1 MSNSRPHETLPKWR
15 EDFPFE
21 SEGDDI
27 IARRDFIR
35 FLGVV
40 SAGFALGNGAL
51 LARAVFGR
59 EEPGARRDLCAADD
73 LAPGAWRVFQY
84 PDEQTPAILVRRQS
98 GEWIAFLQK
107 CPHLACPVAYQPAG
121 DGHGER
127 LACHCHNGSFD
138 IASGRGVSGPPREL
152 RPLRRVLLEVS
163 AGRVIA
169 TGLQEIRFSAPGA

>member
-1 MSNSRPHETLPKWR
+1 MSDTHDNLPKWR

-21 SEGDDI
+21 SEGDDF

-51 LARAVFGR
+51 LAKAIFGR
-59 EEPGARRDLCAADD
+59 EEKGARLDVCAANE
-73 LAPGAWRVFQY
+73 LAPGSWRVFQY
-84 PDEQTPAILVRRQS
+84 PDKETPAILVHRQS

-107 CPHLACPVAYQPAG
+107 CPHLACPVAYQPASEG
-121 DGHGER
+121 RGEH

-138 IASGRGVSGPPREL
+138 IASGHGVSGPPREL
-152 RPLRRVLLEVS
+152 RPLRRVLLDVS
-163 AGRVIA
+163 AGRVVA
-169 TGLQEIRFSAPGA
+169 TGLQEIRFGTASA